1 MTPHL
6 MQSDNGQVTP
16 MSYVF
21 TVVEDTAVKGFIDTG
36 SEISLISE
44 TLRMSIPALQRRS
57 IQKSYVLAKSVTGD
71 CLDTLGT
78 LPISIRV
85 GDECFSH
92 DVQVVR
98 NATQPLILGWDFLQ
112 KHRAV
117 IDLTSNQLKLWAGL
131 FHCCVAPR

>member
-1 MTPHL
+1 MAPHI
-6 MQSDNGQVTP
+6 MQSDNIQLTP

-21 TVVEDTAVKGFIDTG
+21 TVVEDTTVRAFVDTG
-36 SEISLISE
+36 FEISLISKN
-44 TLRMSIPALQRRS
+44 LRMSIPVLQRRP

-98 NATQPLILGWDFLQ
+98 NATQPLILGWDF
-112 KHRAV
+112 
-117 IDLTSNQLKLWAGL
+117 
-131 FHCCVAPR
+131 